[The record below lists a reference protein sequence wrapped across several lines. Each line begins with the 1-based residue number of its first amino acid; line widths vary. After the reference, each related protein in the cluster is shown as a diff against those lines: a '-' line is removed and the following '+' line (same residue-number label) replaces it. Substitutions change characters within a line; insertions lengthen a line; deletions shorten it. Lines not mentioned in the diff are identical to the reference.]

1 MQCTCHVALGVRWAG
16 GGQGTRSQPPC
27 QQAFITFD
35 PKASGG
41 RGQWAMGEEAG
52 GGAMGEGGGRGR
64 WARAGAV
71 GDDGGGW
78 GRRGGLTG
86 QGGGHGG
93 EGT

>member
-52 GGAMGEGGGRGR
+52 GGGDGGGRGQ
-64 WARAGAV
+64 GAM
-71 GDDGGGW
+71 
-78 GRRGGLTG
+78 G
-86 QGGGHGG
+86 QGGGRGG
-93 EGT
+93 

>member
-52 GGAMGEGGGRGR
+52 GGGRWGRAGAGGDGPGRGPWGMMGEGGG
-64 WARAGAV
+64 
-71 GDDGGGW
+71 GGGA
-78 GRRGGLTG
+78 
-86 QGGGHGG
+86 
-93 EGT
+93 